1 MLLQWILFNT
11 GSLILGCHVRRVQTY
26 EHRRDCTRCPHR
38 LQKSNAHL
46 VPPAAQ
52 RQTEE
57 IFPTWRGA
65 SPNASLSSRIQPLS
79 SPLNVASIRRTA
91 VPDPA
96 QSQAS
101 GTNERLACSTAA
113 FGQRE

>member
-11 GSLILGCHVRRVQTY
+11 GSLILGRHVRRFQTY

-46 VPPAAQ
+46 APPAAQ

-57 IFPTWRGA
+57 IFPTWRGS
-65 SPNASLSSRIQPLS
+65 SPSASLSSRIQLLS
-79 SPLNVASIRRTA
+79 SALNAASICRTD
-91 VPDPA
+91 VPDTA
-96 QSQAS
+96 QSPAS